1 MTFGGHFIKR
11 FAFSYNDIVLIVCF
25 VAENGAEYDI

>member
-1 MTFGGHFIKR
+1 M
-11 FAFSYNDIVLIVCF
+11 VLTVCF